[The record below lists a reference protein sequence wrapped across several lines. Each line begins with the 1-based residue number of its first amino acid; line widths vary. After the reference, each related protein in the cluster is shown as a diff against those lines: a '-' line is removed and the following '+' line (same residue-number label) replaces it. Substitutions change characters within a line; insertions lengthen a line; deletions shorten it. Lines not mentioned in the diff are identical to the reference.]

1 MPDTAIACIDVGTT
15 GARTLI
21 YSLQGELLSQAY
33 KEYTSIFLS
42 PTWIDHDPSTWIN
55 GVKNTFVRAV
65 KQFSG
70 DADSIAAISVI
81 SQRSTVTPVD
91 EQGVPLAN
99 AMLWQDKR
107 AISQTEYIRDQL
119 GDEEVY
125 RRTGLR
131 IDPYFSLPKIL
142 WLKENNTHVFSQTH
156 KFLTVHDLVINYLT
170 GAFVTDWTQASR
182 TMLFNIERLAWDQGL
197 CEHFGIPLHILPE
210 AVPPGTVVGEV
221 SAPVGKELGLRHPI
235 PVVAAGGDQ
244 QAAAVGL
251 GIVAPE
257 LMCVN
262 TGTGSFILAHTDK
275 PAFDPERRVVCT
287 ASAVAGKWL
296 MEAGIFTSGSV
307 YRWFRDT
314 FAMVEKTAADALSI
328 DAYEI
333 INSEVKNSPPGADG
347 ILLVPHF
354 AGTAAPYWNPEA
366 SGVIFG
372 LSLGHTRPAVIRALL
387 EGITLEINKN
397 IRIIEELVGSI
408 REIRVSGGA
417 ARSTTF
423 NQIQADVYG
432 KQVLRSVSE
441 QSSGLGALIL
451 AATAIGK
458 FPSLEQAVD
467 ALLEF
472 DPGGWVQPREKYHT
486 VYERVGEL
494 HDAIYQALNNAG
506 VYEKAAGLMRLLR
519 KE

>member
-1 MPDTAIACIDVGTT
+1 MPETAIACIDVGTT

-33 KEYTSIFLS
+33 EEYTSIFLS
-42 PTWIDHDPSTWIN
+42 PTWIDHDPATWIN
-55 GVKNTFVRAV
+55 GVRNTFVRAV

-70 DADSIAAISVI
+70 DADAIAAISII

-91 EQGVPLAN
+91 AQGTPLAN

-107 AISQTEYIRDQL
+107 AISQTEYIRGKL

-131 IDPYFSLPKIL
+131 IDPYFTLPKLL
-142 WLKENNTHVFSQTH
+142 WLKENNPQVFSRTR
-156 KFLTVHDLVINYLT
+156 KFLTVHDLIINYLT

-182 TMLFNIERLAWDQGL
+182 TMLFNIERLAWDTDM
-197 CEHFGIPLHILPE
+197 CERFGIPVEALPE
-210 AVPPGTVVGEV
+210 AGPPGSVVGEV
-221 SAPVGKELGLRHPI
+221 RAPVQKELGLRRSI

-262 TGTGSFILAHTDK
+262 TGTGSFILAHTDR
-275 PAFDPERRVVCT
+275 PAFDPGRRVVCT

-314 FAMVEKTAADALSI
+314 FGMVEKNAAEALSI

-333 INSEVKNSPPGADG
+333 INSEVKNSPPGANG
-347 ILLVPHF
+347 IVLIPHF
-354 AGTAAPYWNPEA
+354 AGTAAPYWNPAA

-372 LSLGHTRPAVIRALL
+372 LSLGHSRPAVIRALL
-387 EGITLEINKN
+387 EGVILEINKN

-408 REIRVSGGA
+408 KEIRVSGGA

-432 KQVLRSVSE
+432 KPVLRSVSE

-458 FPSLEQAVD
+458 FSNIGQAVD

-472 DPGGWVQPREKYHT
+472 DPGGRIEPRARYHA
-486 VYERVGEL
+486 VYERLGEL
-494 HDAIYQALNNAG
+494 HDAIYQALNKGG
-506 VYEKAAGLMRLLR
+506 VYAKAAELMRFLR
-519 KE
+519 SE

>member
-1 MPDTAIACIDVGTT
+1 MRDTCIACIDVGTT

-21 YSLQGELLSQAY
+21 YSLEGDLLAQAY
-33 KEYTSIFLS
+33 EEYASIFLA

-55 GVKNTFVRAV
+55 GAKNTFVKAV
-65 KQFSG
+65 RQSSL
-70 DADSIAAISVI
+70 DPDSIAAISVI

-91 EQGVPLAN
+91 ARGTPLAN

-107 AISQTEYIRDQL
+107 AVSQTETIREEF
-119 GDEEVY
+119 GDDEVY

-131 IDPYFSLPKIL
+131 IDPYFTLPKLL
-142 WLKENNTHVFSQTH
+142 WLKENSPQVFRSAH
-156 KFLTVHDLVINYLT
+156 KFLTVHDLVINHLT

-182 TMLFNIERLAWDQGL
+182 TMLFNIEGLAWDPGL
-197 CEHFGIPLHILPE
+197 CERFGIPVEVLPD

-221 SAPVGKELGLRHPI
+221 KTSMLKELGLRRPI

-251 GIVAPE
+251 GVVAPG

-262 TGTGSFILAHTDK
+262 TGTGSFILAHTDL

-314 FAMVEKTAADALSI
+314 FAQMEKSTAESLSI

-333 INSEVKNSPPGADG
+333 LNSEVKNSPPGAEG
-347 ILLVPHF
+347 VMLIPHF
-354 AGTAAPYWNPEA
+354 AGTAAPYWNPA
-366 SGVIFG
+366 ARGVLFG

-387 EGITLEINKN
+387 EGIALEVNKN
-397 IRIIEELVGSI
+397 IRIIGELVGDI

-423 NQIQADVYG
+423 NRIQADVYG
-432 KQVLRSVSE
+432 KPVLRSVSE

-451 AATAIGK
+451 AATAVGR
-458 FPSLEQAVD
+458 FPGVGEAV
-467 ALLEF
+467 AGLLEF
-472 DPGGWVQPREKYHT
+472 DPGGSLQPRMKYHAI
-486 VYERVGEL
+486 YQRLQEL
-494 HDAIYQALNNAG
+494 HDEIYQALNSGG
-506 VYEKAAGLMRLLR
+506 VYEKAAEIMNLLSQG
-519 KE
+519 

>member
-1 MPDTAIACIDVGTT
+1 MPETAIACIDVGTT

-21 YSLQGELLSQAY
+21 YSLQGELLAQAY
-33 KEYTSIFLS
+33 EEYTSIFLR
-42 PTWIDHDPSTWIN
+42 PTWIDHDPTTWIN

-91 EQGVPLAN
+91 AQGTPLAN

-107 AISQTEYIRDQL
+107 AISQTEHIRSEL

-131 IDPYFSLPKIL
+131 IDPYFTLPKLL
-142 WLKENNTHVFSQTH
+142 WLKENNPQVFSQAR
-156 KFLTVHDLVINYLT
+156 KFLTVHDLVINHLT
-170 GAFVTDWTQASR
+170 GTFVTDWTQASR
-182 TMLFNIERLAWDQGL
+182 TMLFNIERLAWDAGL
-197 CEHFGIPLHILPE
+197 CERFGVPVEALPE

-221 SAPVGKELGLRHPI
+221 SATVCKELGLRHPI

-251 GIVAPE
+251 GIVVPE

-314 FAMVEKTAADALSI
+314 FAMVEKNAAEALSI
-328 DAYEI
+328 DTYEI

-347 ILLVPHF
+347 IVFIPHF
-354 AGTAAPYWNPEA
+354 AGTAAPYWNPGA

-397 IRIIEELVGSI
+397 IRIIEELVGPI

-417 ARSTTF
+417 ARSSTF

-432 KQVLRSVSE
+432 KPVLRSVSE

-458 FPSLEQAVD
+458 FSTLGQAVD
-467 ALLEF
+467 TLLEF
-472 DPGGWVQPREKYHT
+472 DPGGRVHPRDRFHA
-486 VYERVGEL
+486 VYQRVGEL

-506 VYEKAAGLMRLLR
+506 VYEKAAGLMNFLR
-519 KE
+519 SG